1 MSMEKSKDHLKKF
14 RKKAHGAILED
25 YPTIEK
31 FCFEN
36 DLNKSTVCRFLRGE
50 TAAVETLAR
59 IAEALG
65 KTLDID
71 MY

>member
-1 MSMEKSKDHLKKF
+1 MEKDSRDYFKKF
-14 RKKAHGAILED
+14 RGKAHKRILSQ

-50 TAAVETLAR
+50 TAAVETLAK

-65 KTLDID
+65 KGLDID
-71 MY
+71 MK